1 MVVPPLPGLV
11 ATGHS
16 DTACSAA
23 HHPVWSTR
31 AAGPCAPTPAADYD
45 FPNMFATLAGGYP
58 WPSTLTPEAALDVV
72 VAAQVEAGLGLLA
85 DGRVHAADLSPR
97 DLVAAWVAA
106 VEAGARLSSELPVKV
121 AVEGPW
127 AAGGSDGAHAA
138 ARALRDG
145 LHALAA
151 AGCPFVEVHE
161 PTVTLPH
168 DDAGRAA
175 FAAAQAAL
183 LDGRPDGL
191 HACLAITG
199 GDAVALGADAL
210 FAAPYR
216 SHLFDLVA
224 GPESWR
230 LIAVAPGERGIV
242 LGVGDATG
250 RRLTR
255 LEDVVWAAGYAAST
269 QGRGTDR
276 VGIAPSGSL
285 EKLGP
290 ERARAVIDLLGE
302 AACTITGGRDE
313 VLARLDPRAID
324 ARSGALGHYRPE
336 RGRGPARR

>member
-1 MVVPPLPGLV
+1 MVVPPLPGMV
-11 ATGHS
+11 ATGHC
-16 DTACSAA
+16 DTAHSAA
-23 HHPVWSTR
+23 HHAAWPDPSGRTVR
-31 AAGPCAPTPAADYD
+31 ADPAPPTTILPD
-45 FPNMFATLAGGYP
+45 MFATLAGGYP
-58 WPSTLTPEAALDVV
+58 WPSTSTPEAALDVV

-85 DGRVHAADLSPR
+85 DGRVHSTKLSPR

-106 VEAGARLSSELPVKV
+106 VEAGARLGSELPVKV

-127 AAGGSDGAHAA
+127 AAGGSDGASAA

-145 LHALAA
+145 LHVLAA

-168 DDAGRAA
+168 DGAGRAA
-175 FAAAQAAL
+175 FAAAQAVL
-183 LDGRPDGL
+183 LDGLPDGL

-230 LIAVAPGERGIV
+230 LVAVAPAERGIV

-269 QGRGTDR
+269 QGRGMDR
-276 VGIAPSGSL
+276 VGIAPSGNL
-285 EKLGP
+285 ADLG
-290 ERARAVIDLLGE
+290 EAAARAILDLLGE
-302 AACTITGGRDE
+302 AARALAAGRDD
-313 VLARLDPRAID
+313 VLGRLDPRAID
-324 ARSGALGHYRPE
+324 ARSSALGHYRP
-336 RGRGPARR
+336 ARRDGTSR